1 MDDGEAVE
9 RVVDKLHF
17 VIALTRQIHEE
28 SELSELSHHQV
39 LIGCLFIE
47 HGLQYSCVIQ
57 RSGYSNEVIRSLL
70 VFAELLEELYHH
82 E

>member
-39 LIGCLFIE
+39 LIGCLLIE
-47 HGLQYSCVIQ
+47 HGLQYSCVI
-57 RSGYSNEVIRSLL
+57 
-70 VFAELLEELYHH
+70 
-82 E
+82 